1 MCQKCAK
8 SRTAPPAARSGGHL
22 ASMGR
27 PPRNEYEHG
36 YYHVHTRGNNKQP
49 VYLDDLD
56 RHVFLQLLERS
67 QVKYEWVIFEW
78 CLMTT
83 HYHFV
88 LRIGENGLAQGM
100 SELNGSYARW
110 SNGRHGRC
118 DHVFG
123 KRYTSNEIT
132 TDAYLL
138 GACRYVVLNPVRAGL
153 CSHPREWRW
162 SSYRASAG
170 LEPPR
175 RFHARDVL
183 LGHVRELFATPTSD
197 GHAVY
202 RAFIEAG
209 LYAAGPDPVPGTVPG
224 V

>member
-1 MCQKCAK
+1 
-8 SRTAPPAARSGGHL
+8 
-22 ASMGR
+22 MGR
-27 PPRNEYEHG
+27 QRRNAYEDG
-36 YYHVHTRGNNKQP
+36 YYHVHTWGNNKQP
-49 VYLDDLD
+49 IYLDDLD
-56 RHVFLQLLERS
+56 RKVFLQLLERS
-67 QVKYEWVIFEW
+67 QAKYEWVIFEW

-88 LRIGENGLAQGM
+88 VRITQSGLAQGM

-110 SNGRHGRC
+110 SNRRHGRC

-123 KRYTSNEIT
+123 KRYVSNEIT
-132 TDAYLL
+132 TDAHLL

-153 CSHPREWRW
+153 CSHPQEWRW

-175 RFHARDVL
+175 AFHARDLL
-183 LGHVRELFATPTSD
+183 LGHVRELFGTPSD
-197 GHAVY
+197 DPHRVY
-202 RAFIEAG
+202 RVFVEAG
-209 LYAAGPDPVPGTVPG
+209 LYGARPEPVPGTVTG